1 MNLPPIR
8 ADEPLPPWRLAQ
20 IVNGSPVRENE
31 RTAFLL
37 ALQEYL
43 HDAVLPFLTKDT
55 RRTEDRR
62 AVVRERRKTHAR
74 HE

>member
-1 MNLPPIR
+1 MLPPIR
-8 ADEPLPPWRLAQ
+8 ADAPLPPWRLAKIAQ
-20 IVNGSPVRENE
+20 GSPVKPDEI
-31 RTAFLL
+31 TAFLL
-37 ALQEYL
+37 SLDEGL
-43 HDAVLPFLTKDT
+43 HDAVLPILTKDT